1 MVGQERRRGPTPL
14 SPHWLIERA
23 PRTGPLDVTD
33 TNRAYDVFVRDL
45 ATGGDEVVGVR
56 GEGRR
61 SARFSNSVAAAGP
74 WRVAAAV
81 GCLGA

>member
-33 TNRAYDVFVRDL
+33 SNRAYDVFVRDL

-56 GEGRR
+56 GEGD
-61 SARFSNSVAAAGP
+61 VAPGSQTALPPPDPG
-74 WRVAAAV
+74 V
-81 GCLGA
+81 